1 MSIVSSKVKIYSNA
15 ALTNLVATVNGTTSL
30 TQTLT
35 VTGLNATTNYWAV
48 AEATDNNGLTGY
60 SAAQMFTTAAASY
73 VFTNDSVGYD
83 SNYDTLSASVNV
95 SGPLDA
101 HFTEC
106 GVQFALTSDFSGTLI
121 TGSNTT
127 SPANFFSGNV
137 TGFAEH
143 TTYYYRFFATSTEYG
158 TQTYAPQNNTVTTH
172 YDEPTLTISSSNV
185 TDTTATVTFLYT
197 GNMPVDSNE
206 MSGLIARRDG
216 QGSPINVQFE
226 HLVAGTPMPVS
237 LSGLVP
243 NTEYAV
249 TWDVAYYDDE
259 VSQVHYF
266 TTLSARPSVAITGV
280 TNITPSGADVGISI
294 S

>member
-48 AEATDNNGLTGY
+48 AEATDDNGLTGY

-73 VFTNDSVGYD
+73 VFTNDSVEYEND
-83 SNYDTLSASVNV
+83 FDTLFAAVDV
-95 SGPLDA
+95 AGPIDA

-106 GVQFALTSDFSGTLI
+106 GVQFALASDFSGTLI

-158 TQTYAPQNNTVTTH
+158 TQTYVPQNNTITTH

-185 TDTTATVTFLYT
+185 PDTTATVTFLYS
-197 GNMPVDSNE
+197 GNMPVDAQS
-206 MSGLIARRDG
+206 MDGTLGRRDG
-216 QGSPINVQFE
+216 QGATTILQFD
-226 HLVAGTPMPVS
+226 HLTAGVPEVMNF
-237 LSGLVP
+237 SGLTP

-249 TWDVAYYDDE
+249 TWDVAYYDGE
-259 VSQVHYF
+259 VSQIHYF
-266 TTLSARPSVAITGV
+266 TTLGARPSVAITGV